1 MFSLRSTSL
10 VAAFTFAA
18 FGLMGCAAS
27 SFQAVG
33 QPQTG
38 ASVAS
43 SYDPSASY
51 DPSSLY
57 QPSPNVR
64 AVAAG
69 NGSPEAGTRSAH
81 CTDAEVGSV
90 GVSPNARLCP

>member
-1 MFSLRSTSL
+1 MFSPRSASR
-10 VAAFTFAA
+10 VAPVMFATLAA
-18 FGLMGCAAS
+18 FGLMACAA
-27 SFQAVG
+27 QGVG

-43 SYDPSASY
+43 NYDPSASF

-57 QPSPNVR
+57 QPSSNVR
-64 AVAAG
+64 AVAAT
-69 NGSPEAGTRSAH
+69 NGSREAAPRTTH